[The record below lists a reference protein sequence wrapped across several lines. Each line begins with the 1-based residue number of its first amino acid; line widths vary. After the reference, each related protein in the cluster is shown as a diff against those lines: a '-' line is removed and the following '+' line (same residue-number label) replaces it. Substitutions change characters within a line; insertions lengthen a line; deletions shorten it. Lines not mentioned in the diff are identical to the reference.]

1 MKKNCENCKQNNET
15 VSATIPYF
23 AHESA
28 MTRAERHIKRMWIA
42 LIVCIMLI
50 FASNALWLWIMSSTE
65 FYIEEVT
72 LDSQDGGNANYIG
85 QDGDIYNGTNSSSE
99 N

>member
-1 MKKNCENCKQNNET
+1 MEKNCENCKQNTET
-15 VSATIPYF
+15 ASATIPYF

-28 MTRAERHIKRMWIA
+28 MARAERQIKRMWIA

-50 FASNALWLWIMSSTE
+50 FASNALWFWLMTSVK
-65 FYIEEVT
+65 FYVEEVVV
-72 LDSQDGGNANYIG
+72 DSQDGGNANYIG
-85 QDGDIYNGTNSSSE
+85 QDGDIYNGTNSGSE

>member
-1 MKKNCENCKQNNET
+1 MEKNCENCKQNT
-15 VSATIPYF
+15 VNTSVTIPYF
-23 AHESA
+23 AYESE